1 MNKVN
6 LDIFEGPLDLLLY
19 LIKKEDI
26 DINDIPISR
35 LLSEY
40 IQYIEFAK
48 ELDIDLA
55 GEFLEM
61 AAELAYIKSK
71 MLLPESQPEEDE
83 GPDPRQ
89 DLVNKLLEYQKFKLA
104 AGDLNQRLVLGR
116 DVFKHAPFEVEVIE
130 EGPLVEADLEAL
142 LVAFQNVL
150 KRLPQEKI
158 HEIRGKVVGTAERVV
173 QLTEILRDKSQVAFE
188 DLFEGDV
195 SKPQVVVTFLAILE
209 MGKQSFI
216 QILQDRVFGRI
227 IIVSRL
233 ANHDKPAVDV
243 SEIPAREM
251 EDVQ

>member
-26 DINDIPISR
+26 DINDIPVSK
-35 LLSEY
+35 LLHEY

-71 MLLPESQPEEDE
+71 MLLPESQPDEDE

-116 DVFKHAPFEVEVIE
+116 DVFKHAPFEIE
-130 EGPLVEADLEAL
+130 EVEDGPLVEADMEAL

-173 QLTEILRDKSQVAFE
+173 QLTEILRDKTQVAFE
-188 DLFEGDV
+188 DLFEGDAA
-195 SKPQVVVTFLAILE
+195 KPQVVVTFLAILE

-227 IIVSRL
+227 VIMSRL
-233 ANHDKPAVDV
+233 ANPDNPAIDM
-243 SEIPAREM
+243 SEIPVSEM